1 MGQKKIIMKR
11 LPAFLLILA
20 VAGALFSCNN
30 SGNGELVGVSQ
41 KTRPFF
47 QPDPFG
53 MVFIP
58 QGSFTMGTGDQD
70 IAYSFVQEPKTVSVA
85 SFYMDETEITNDEY
99 RQFVYWVRDSIAR
112 RVLGDIRPDE
122 FLIQENAK
130 TGEVYDPPM
139 INWSAAIDWNS
150 EEQDVRDAL
159 EAMYIPEHERYFRKK
174 EVDARKLFYEY
185 YWIDYQAAASKDW
198 TEEANS
204 ENGAFANRPQ
214 GMRDRS
220 VYVRKELINVFP
232 DTLCWI
238 HDYTYS
244 FNDPLTK
251 AYFYHPAYNFYPV
264 VGVSWKQARA
274 FCIWRTELMNNS
286 SESKKDAQDIVD
298 FRLPTETEWEW
309 AARGGYNNN
318 PYPWGGPYTRNERG
332 CFLANFKP
340 LRGNYIDDGGLRT
353 VIVGHYPPN
362 DFGLY
367 DIVGN
372 VSEWTMSAYEPSSYN
387 FTWDMNPNYTYM
399 PKKMTH
405 PQ

>member
-1 MGQKKIIMKR
+1 MKR

-30 SGNGELVGVSQ
+30 SGSGELVGVSR

-85 SFYMDETEITNDEY
+85 AFYMDETEITNDEY

-130 TGEVYDPPM
+130 TGEVFDPPLLNWKAQ
-139 INWSAAIDWNS
+139 INWKS

-159 EAMYIPEHERYFRKK
+159 ETMYIPEHERYFRKK
-174 EVDARKLFYEY
+174 EIDARKLFYEY
-185 YWIDYQAAASKDW
+185 FWIDYQAAATKDW
-198 TEEANS
+198 TQEANS
-204 ENGAFANRPQ
+204 ENGSFANRPQ

-220 VYVRKELINVFP
+220 VYVRKEMINVYP

-274 FCIWRTELMNNS
+274 FCIWRTELMNN
-286 SESKKDAQDIVD
+286 A
-298 FRLPTETEWEW
+298 T
-309 AARGGYNNN
+309 
-318 PYPWGGPYTRNERG
+318 
-332 CFLANFKP
+332 
-340 LRGNYIDDGGLRT
+340 DG
-353 VIVGHYPPN
+353 
-362 DFGLY
+362 
-367 DIVGN
+367 
-372 VSEWTMSAYEPSSYN
+372 
-387 FTWDMNPNYTYM
+387 
-399 PKKMTH
+399 KKMRRISLISGFLPKPNGSGQQEADIIIMRIPGAALIPGMKGDASSPTSSH
-405 PQ
+405 FAEIISMMAVCAQ